1 MGKEIIIKLKYI
13 ILTSVILSLLT
24 GLISFYIL
32 KPEYQTYTTIMI
44 GKPEKSEEGIDYSN
58 VLLFKDLVTTYVE
71 IAKSKIVA
79 NEVINNLNLDISYE
93 SLKDK
98 TKITMIRETGIIKIV
113 VNDKKPY
120 KAVEIA
126 NEFPIVIK
134 GHIESIMNIPNI
146 EIIDEAEFPTKPIKP
161 KPLLNMFISF
171 ILGIMISSF
180 VLVYMDNFNFTKEK
194 DENYKVPDKKNNEQ
208 KEKYL
213 TIISIYKNKNT
224 LIISSSTS
232 CGRFLIEIVNNLSKL
247 NRKILLIDSDLKNK
261 TLSKYFKVED
271 EKGLINI
278 INEKR
283 NYKKVVRNSEIKNI
297 SLISLGCGSDFYFD
311 NYNLRTL
318 INNLSNEYDIIFID
332 SLPIG
337 YIKLNQVYS
346 DLIDLSC
353 NESIR
358 NLHERIIELMFN
370 KST

>member
-1 MGKEIIIKLKYI
+1 
-13 ILTSVILSLLT
+13 
-24 GLISFYIL
+24 
-32 KPEYQTYTTIMI
+32 
-44 GKPEKSEEGIDYSN
+44 
-58 VLLFKDLVTTYVE
+58 
-71 IAKSKIVA
+71 
-79 NEVINNLNLDISYE
+79 
-93 SLKDK
+93 
-98 TKITMIRETGIIKIV
+98 
-113 VNDKKPY
+113 
-120 KAVEIA
+120 
-126 NEFPIVIK
+126 
-134 GHIESIMNIPNI
+134 
-146 EIIDEAEFPTKPIKP
+146 
-161 KPLLNMFISF
+161 
-171 ILGIMISSF
+171 MISSF
-180 VLVYMDNFNFTKEK
+180 VLVYMDNFNFIKEK
-194 DENYKVPDKKNNEQ
+194 DKNYKVPDKKNNEQ